1 MIKFVRD
8 FYVPGDEDTVF
19 ETLQNYLPE
28 YLGSH
33 PEDEYSVV
41 EEMADNHIL
50 YRKSLLK
57 RNSFLKEL
65 PNMVQKTLPA
75 EFMQSVSHLT
85 EETVFDRKNKKLNF
99 SIISGNIYHIKG
111 TTMFLPITK
120 EKCKVMTILY
130 FTLLDAEKHFPNK
143 TLSSVL
149 LPFLK
154 NKIPERFITNQNL
167 YYNDILKK
175 YKLKSKP

>member
-8 FYVPGDEDTVF
+8 FYVPGDEDAVF
-19 ETLQNYLPE
+19 ETLQAYLPD
-28 YLGSH
+28 YLDSH
-33 PEDEYSVV
+33 PEDEYKVV
-41 EEMADNHIL
+41 EEMEDNHLL

-65 PNMVQKTLPA
+65 PNMVQKTLPG
-75 EFMQSVSHLT
+75 EFLESVRHLT
-85 EETVFDRKNKKLNF
+85 EETIFDRKNKKLSF
-99 SIISGNIYHIKG
+99 TIVSGDIYYIQG
-111 TTMFLPITK
+111 TTLFLPIAK
-120 EKCKVMTILY
+120 GKCKVMTILY

-143 TLSSVL
+143 TVSSVL
-149 LPFLK
+149 MPFLK

-167 YYNDILKK
+167 YYNEIMKK